1 MLLLVLAALLVLT
14 FVLFRSGYSVPLL
27 LHLVRTLASL
37 LASKLLSTTAGHA
50 TELFVSLDQVVKRLI
65 VHCVVHI
72 NQFELIFVL
81 APISR
86 AGKTS

>member
-1 MLLLVLAALLVLT
+1 MLLLVLVALLVLT
-14 FVLFRSGYSVPLL
+14 FVLFSGRYSVPLL

-37 LASKLLSTTAGHA
+37 SELLTSTAGHA

-72 NQFELIFVL
+72 NLN
-81 APISR
+81 
-86 AGKTS
+86 